1 MNLPFSLRLNLGRTT
16 SFLAILA
23 GLPLLASP
31 PPPPPLHPLP
41 TYTPMDITHP
51 NGYILSPQ
59 QSPEKL
65 PGQGLAAHDFF
76 YAGEAKQER
85 LFIVRAG
92 QVIWSYEHPAQGE
105 ISDATLYSGG
115 NVLFAHQHGVTEIN
129 TAKQVLWNF
138 DAPTNT
144 EIHTAQHVGP
154 DHVLLIENGNP
165 AKLVVMNTVSNT
177 TDLAFDLPAGNPK
190 STHGQFRHA
199 RLTDAGTL
207 LVAHMDLG
215 KVCEYDTTGKV
226 VWSVAVPGPWSAT
239 PLKNGNILV
248 CTSKK
253 SVLEINRDGQT
264 VWEFNAADARGYL
277 FNSLQIATRL
287 ANGNTL
293 INNWFNQWSSRL
305 DPNNL
310 PVQAI
315 EVTPDKKIVWALRSW
330 DPPADLGPSTTIQ
343 LLDEPL
349 TPEDYHFGEIH

>member
-1 MNLPFSLRLNLGRTT
+1 MNLPQTIWPGFCRAL
-16 SFLAILA
+16 SFLA
-23 GLPLLASP
+23 LLSSMPVQAAP
-31 PPPPPLHPLP
+31 PPQPLGPVP
-41 TYTPMDITHP
+41 VYTPLDVTHP

-65 PGQGLAAHDFF
+65 PGNGLADHDFF

-85 LFIVRAG
+85 LCIVRAG

-129 TAKQVLWNF
+129 TDKQVVWNF

-144 EIHTAQHVGP
+144 EIHTAQLIGP
-154 DHVLLIENGNP
+154 NHVLLIENANP
-165 AKLVVMNTVSNT
+165 ARLLVINTLSNT
-177 TDLAFDLPAGNPK
+177 TDLAFVLPVGNPK

-215 KVCEYDTTGKV
+215 KVSEYDSTGKE
-226 VWSVAVPGPWSAT
+226 VWTVAVPGPWSAT

-253 SVLEINRDGQT
+253 SVLEINRAGKT
-264 VWEFNAADARGYL
+264 VWQFTAADAPGYL
-277 FNSLQIATRL
+277 FNSIQIATRL
-287 ANGNTL
+287 ANGNTI

-315 EVTPDKKIVWALRSW
+315 EVMPDKKIVWALRSW
-330 DPPADLGPSTTIQ
+330 TPPAELGPSTTIQ
-343 LLDEPL
+343 LLDEPV
-349 TPEDYHFGEIH
+349 TPEDYHFGDIH